1 MGSGPSTDAGFRDP
15 ATVASDH
22 QQAAVAAEERGDLD
36 AAVLELNLALRAQPS
51 DVRVLWHLAEIRL
64 DQGQLDR
71 ARRCLR
77 RILELVPSHPEAV
90 QLLASMD
97 AGRAAPPT
105 SDDDGEAP
113 SPPGTEAASPLA
125 DTDVLGFALTFAGRD
140 GVYARQWASPTGK
153 TGYSPVHEPFTPA
166 VARRHLDGEIT
177 VGVYPVRHDYTSR
190 WLCLDIDI
198 TVAARRAART
208 REARRQL
215 DALAHD
221 TARKLLDI
229 LARLHLPGLI
239 EDSGGKGRHVWVL
252 FEAPLPAVA
261 AKRIGQHAV
270 SLLDEVNR
278 DVQVEVFPK
287 QSRNLAPDQ
296 LGNLVK
302 LPLGLHRGSQRR
314 STFLSPDGQ
323 VAREPLRVLAE
334 QPRASL
340 AELRGVLAGL
350 GPSAAAH
357 ATQPGEPTSAAWPDI
372 AVPSYRLVLDPE
384 AAHLRS
390 RCSVL
395 RTLVERTIERRVI
408 SSHERNVV
416 TYTLGHLSRGA
427 DAVNEVLSAALN
439 VSPQD
444 LLKRPLRGHPMSCP
458 KIRSRV
464 PELASEVG
472 CDCVF
477 DAAASYPHPLL
488 HLSTLRARSSAIV
501 APARPP
507 QTHEP
512 ARPQTHQPALAPVA
526 EPSPSPHPAVELARA
541 WWSAESARRAAE
553 TEARARAGELARAL
567 GPGTHTLGD
576 EIRVTVTVDGHVT
589 VLSALQGARA

>member
-464 PELASEVG
+464 PSWPPRWDAIACSTPPPAIPIPSSTSPPCALA
-472 CDCVF
+472 
-477 DAAASYPHPLL
+477 
-488 HLSTLRARSSAIV
+488 RARSSA
-501 APARPP
+501 PP
-507 QTHEP
+507 GLRRRTSPPDRRHTSP
-512 ARPQTHQPALAPVA
+512 RLRRW
-526 EPSPSPHPAVELARA
+526 PSPHHRPTPPSSSPAPGGAP
-541 WWSAESARRAAE
+541 SPRAARPRPRP
-553 TEARARAGELARAL
+553 ARGLVSWPARWPARWGRARIPWATRSVS
-567 GPGTHTLGD
+567 P
-576 EIRVTVTVDGHVT
+576 
-589 VLSALQGARA
+589 